1 MNEETTQAPKDP
13 AADDTVL
20 EVSMGML
27 EKLLQEK
34 RSSAVPGYQLP
45 ISPRLP
51 AVPFEAPFDLALTM
65 EQVIM
70 ASSDGTNLL
79 QMLLA
84 ASCLLSRIN
93 ARLQT
98 AARETMQS
106 GGPENVLR
114 AYSML
119 ADASQMARAGDM
131 VDRTLAP
138 ALCAYY
144 QRMESIGAGGEKPRP
159 EQLTSVAVSRGCLES
174 LGLDPDE
181 VMRALQDES
190 SDSNNN

>member
-51 AVPFEAPFDLALTM
+51 AVPFEAPFDLAFTM

-84 ASCLLSRIN
+84 ASCLLTRIS

-98 AARETMQS
+98 AAQETMRS
-106 GGPENVLR
+106 RKPEDLMS
-114 AYSML
+114 ALSMI

-138 ALCAYY
+138 ALRTYY
-144 QRMESIGAGGEKPRP
+144 QRMEGIGAGGEKPQP
-159 EQLTSVAVSRGCLES
+159 ERLTSLSISRGCLES

-190 SDSNNN
+190 SSSNNN